1 MISCH
6 KETWSDSLY
15 SKVRKNDFIRHIK
28 QLNIG
33 DQFNALDNDSD
44 QYWHNVAV
52 TAFKLVF
59 NFVAIFIN
67 AKRINHRCFS
77 GCLTSTS
84 TGLLTRKSFD
94 GWPPPSSW
102 AGKQSTWFLRWEL
115 FSRQFTDEWLAT
127 KAFPGAKV
135 GREHCH
141 VLIWDDLQ
149 YAANDQHYAEQRGG
163 SRLQCTLVVG
173 RELTSATHRCRN
185 CKTAA
190 LFAFAAKQLHFS
202 SSSCQRC
209 DLDRNGKLDYQEFK
223 AMIFRSRER
232 KEALLREE
240 QEQARKTQMSD
251 LASSNEITTFLFI
264 FLLIH
269 GDSNFMFQA
278 KLKGRRKSVGKKK
291 KKVPTNKKKE
301 KKEKK
306 GAKKKK

>member
-1 MISCH
+1 M
-6 KETWSDSLY
+6 
-15 SKVRKNDFIRHIK
+15 
-28 QLNIG
+28 
-33 DQFNALDNDSD
+33 
-44 QYWHNVAV
+44 
-52 TAFKLVF
+52 
-59 NFVAIFIN
+59 
-67 AKRINHRCFS
+67 
-77 GCLTSTS
+77 
-84 TGLLTRKSFD
+84 
-94 GWPPPSSW
+94 
-102 AGKQSTWFLRWEL
+102 
-115 FSRQFTDEWLAT
+115 
-127 KAFPGAKV
+127 
-135 GREHCH
+135 
-141 VLIWDDLQ
+141 
-149 YAANDQHYAEQRGG
+149 
-163 SRLQCTLVVG
+163 VG
-173 RELTSATHRCRN
+173 RELGSATHRCRN

-240 QEQARKTQMSD
+240 QEQARKMSD